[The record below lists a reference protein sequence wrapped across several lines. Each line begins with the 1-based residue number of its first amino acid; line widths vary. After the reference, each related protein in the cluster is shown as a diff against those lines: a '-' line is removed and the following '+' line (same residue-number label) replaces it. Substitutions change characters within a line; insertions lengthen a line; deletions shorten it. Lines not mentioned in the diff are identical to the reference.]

1 MAMNG
6 LERITDRILAEA
18 NEEADRVIAEAEAE
32 AAKIRAE
39 FEARADAIRVR
50 LSDEAE
56 REGQAMISRAKASA
70 QNQKRDRMLAAESA
84 LVDEAFEG
92 AKAAIRSLSTEKYTA
107 MLAGLLSA
115 ALLEQS
121 ATEDENRLLYG
132 EEELTVADRYEVLM
146 NAQDR
151 DRVGAD
157 VIALAVNRLTGKIS
171 PERLEKLVLAPQAV
185 AIDGGLILRVGE
197 IESNCSL
204 SLLMKQLREE
214 LEGEVSRALL
224 APDGRA

>member
-18 NEEADRVIAEAEAE
+18 NEEAARIIAEAEAE
-32 AAKIRAE
+32 AARIGAE
-39 FEARADAIRVR
+39 FDARADAIRVR

-70 QNQKRDRMLAAESA
+70 QNQRRDRMLATESA
-84 LVDEAFEG
+84 LVDEAFE
-92 AKAAIRSLSTEKYTA
+92 AARAAIRSLPAEKYTA
-107 MLAGLLSA
+107 MMAGLLAA
-115 ALLEQS
+115 ALLEQT
-121 ATEDENRLLYG
+121 ATEAENRLLYG
-132 EEELTVADRYEVLM
+132 EEELTPIDRYEVLM

-151 DRVGAD
+151 DRVGAEI
-157 VIALAVNRLTGKIS
+157 IAQAKGKLASKLPTDQLDKLTLS
-171 PERLEKLVLAPQAV
+171 SQAV
-185 AIDGGLILRVGE
+185 AIDGGLILRVGD

-204 SLLMKQLREE
+204 SLLLKQLREE

-224 APDGRA
+224 APEGRA